1 MTNPLDDL
9 TLNPFGVALKAAD
22 EIRKA
27 TGVEN
32 HDIALTLGSGWGAT
46 AEKLG
51 TITHTINAADITGF
65 HASKVAGHK
74 GTLQSV
80 LLPNGK
86 RVLIIGARTHFY
98 EGHSVRHVVHSV
110 RTAEAA
116 GCKTMIL
123 TNGAGSI
130 RTEWTPGTVVL
141 IKDHINLTASSPLE
155 GATFVDLTDLYSEE
169 LRTKVKEFYPDTP
182 EGVYVQFRGP
192 HYETPAEIVMART
205 IGGDIAGM
213 STALEAISAREAGMK
228 ILGLSLITNH
238 AAGTMPNQSLNHQEV
253 LDTGKASEERISDML
268 TTIIRNL

>member
-1 MTNPLDDL
+1 MNNPLDDY
-9 TLNPFGVALKAAD
+9 TLNPFGVALLAAN
-22 EIRKA
+22 EIRNI
-27 TGVEN
+27 TGVAK

-51 TITHTINAADITGF
+51 ETTHTINAVDVTGF
-65 HASKVAGHK
+65 HASEVIGHK

-98 EGHSVRHVVHSV
+98 ENHGVRHVAHSV
-110 RTAEAA
+110 RTAKVL

-130 RTEWTPGTVVL
+130 KTEWTPGTVVL
-141 IKDHINLTASSPLE
+141 IKDHINLTSASPLE
-155 GATFVDLTDLYSEE
+155 GATFVDLTDLYTQT
-169 LRTKVKEFYPDTP
+169 LRDKVKQLYPSIP

-192 HYETPAEIVMART
+192 HYETPAEINMAKI

-213 STALEAISAREAGMK
+213 STALEAITAREAGMQ

-238 AAGTMPNQSLNHQEV
+238 AAGTMPNQKLNHQEV
-253 LDTGKASEERISDML
+253 LETGKASEERISDML
-268 TTIIRNL
+268 AKIIRNI